1 MLQPSSAADKA
12 NCLDKWNTLAS
23 SWISHGPEK
32 LPEYLGEEV
41 VFQQHGILPC
51 HQVVFSPSSRI
62 F

>member
-32 LPEYLGEEV
+32 LPEYLGEV
-41 VFQQHGILPC
+41 GS
-51 HQVVFSPSSRI
+51 FSTAWHIAMSPGCFLSQ
-62 F
+62 